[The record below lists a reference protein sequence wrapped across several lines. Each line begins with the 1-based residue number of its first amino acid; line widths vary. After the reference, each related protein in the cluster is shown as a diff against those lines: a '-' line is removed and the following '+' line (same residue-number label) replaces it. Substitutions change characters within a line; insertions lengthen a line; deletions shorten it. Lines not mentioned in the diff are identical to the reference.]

1 MILTDQSTVDY
12 IKESYEY
19 FKDSLEKSSA
29 RSFDQYVST
38 EYDFTGLNVEH
49 VFINNVPIDIDP
61 GKANM
66 TTNLDTMYPNL
77 AQTQEFRSKM
87 YFSESYLPILLKLLA
102 DGNSL
107 NYTPPNMIEDPHLI
121 ERTYADGTVE
131 EFTIYI
137 EDKQLI
143 IEHGSDKDVSTLLR
157 VDRFGNLD
165 FDSKLNSNARYFSVV
180 DLCNALQVYID
191 YIPSEAE
198 DGSGGIL
205 NFITDTYD
213 VVTPENV
220 RATDGDGTDL
230 TQEYE
235 YQTSKEFTEEEA
247 AKYKDQETLREQQY
261 QDIYER
267 QIAYGA
273 SEEEAAKF
281 AQEIIEAT
289 DAHYEETKK
298 ADEAYRKRSEEVGK
312 WYGEELDKL
321 YMEHIGMT
329 QEEFSQIRDG
339 VERGKLQYKMKQ
351 SGFYEEAEKLDEE
364 YQVRLH
370 GE

>member
-1 MILTDQSTVDY
+1 MV
-12 IKESYEY
+12 ESA
-19 FKDSLEKSSA
+19 SS
-29 RSFDQYVST
+29 S
-38 EYDFTGLNVEH
+38 
-49 VFINNVPIDIDP
+49 
-61 GKANM
+61 
-66 TTNLDTMYPNL
+66 
-77 AQTQEFRSKM
+77 
-87 YFSESYLPILLKLLA
+87 
-102 DGNSL
+102 
-107 NYTPPNMIEDPHLI
+107 
-121 ERTYADGTVE
+121 
-131 EFTIYI
+131 
-137 EDKQLI
+137 
-143 IEHGSDKDVSTLLR
+143 
-157 VDRFGNLD
+157 
-165 FDSKLNSNARYFSVV
+165 
-180 DLCNALQVYID
+180 
-191 YIPSEAE
+191 PS
-198 DGSGGIL
+198 S
-205 NFITDTYD
+205 
-213 VVTPENV
+213 
-220 RATDGDGTDL
+220 
-230 TQEYE
+230 EYE
-235 YQTSKEFTEEEA
+235 YKTSKEFTEEEA
-247 AKYKDQETLREQQY
+247 AIYKDQETLREHQY

-289 DAHYEETKK
+289 DARYEETKK